1 MLKNMRYGDDAL
13 AFKVL
18 SEDFNGITCPA
29 GMNLNERNRDPTRER
44 LLAACSEKRANLPYR
59 SFCHDAATC

>member
-18 SEDFNGITCPA
+18 SEDLNGIACPA
-29 GMNLNERNRDPTRER
+29 GMNLNERNRDPARER
-44 LLAACSEKRANLPYR
+44 ILAAYP
-59 SFCHDAATC
+59 